1 MTLQLWSHPLASFC
15 HKVLIALHEKR
26 IAFEPVLVDF
36 GNPDSAAAFRKV
48 WPMAKMPVL
57 VDDDTGMTVG
67 ETTIILDYLE
77 ARFPEAPRLLPTDL
91 EGGLDARFWD
101 RFFDLYVEL
110 PMQKIV
116 LDRLRPAGKED
127 AFGVEQA
134 HGQLREAYGTI
145 ERQLA
150 GKDWATGSAYTI
162 ADCSASPALF
172 YANTVEPIGA
182 DCPATKAYL
191 ERLMTRPSYARVLR
205 EAEPYFQ
212 NFPMPVKPDIS
223 ILDRG
228 GAAR

>member
-15 HKVLIALHEKR
+15 HKVLIALAEKR
-26 IAFEPVLVDF
+26 IEFKSVLVDF

-77 ARFPEAPRLLPTDL
+77 ARFPESPRLLPMDL
-91 EGGLDARFWD
+91 EGGLAARFWE

-116 LDRLRPAGKED
+116 LDRLRPEGKGD

-134 HGQLREAYGTI
+134 YAQLREAYGTI
-145 ERQLA
+145 ERQVA
-150 GKDWATGSAYTI
+150 DKTWVTGSDYTI
-162 ADCSASPALF
+162 GDCSASPALF
-172 YANTVEPIGA
+172 YANTVEPIGS
-182 DCPATKAYL
+182 DCPAAKDYL
-191 ERLMTRPSYARVLR
+191 ERLMTRPSYARILR
-205 EAEPYFQ
+205 EAEPYFG
-212 NFPMPVKPDIS
+212 NFPMPRKPDIS
-223 ILDRG
+223 ILDREV
-228 GAAR
+228 AR